1 MAGMAKPIK
10 KSEIKDIGKNRELS
24 AEQDKWAA
32 SANIDNVSNAVGKRN
47 ATNVLVRLN
56 LDELNHLDYF
66 RSKIGASR
74 AGFFRMAFMEKVG
87 KMINKENQ

>member
-10 KSEIKDIGKNRELS
+10 KSEINSNQKNRELS
-24 AEQDKWAA
+24 AEQDRWAA
-32 SANIDNVSNAVGKRN
+32 SANIDNNNSVGKRN

-56 LDELNHLDYF
+56 IDELSHLDYF

-87 KMINKENQ
+87 QMMSKENQ